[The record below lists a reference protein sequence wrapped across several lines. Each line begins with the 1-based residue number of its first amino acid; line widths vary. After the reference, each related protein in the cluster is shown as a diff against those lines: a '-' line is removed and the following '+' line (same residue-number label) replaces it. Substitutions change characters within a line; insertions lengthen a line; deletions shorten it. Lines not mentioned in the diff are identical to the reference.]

1 MNHYNLMRKP
11 IPIHQ
16 AMKILD
22 AKAAVDKKWDKLKN
36 LPAWRESQG
45 KSKEKIIEQA
55 QTEGDMVHFTT
66 LLDSSRAR
74 KRLQMRRGAYLFIL
88 ELI

>member
-1 MNHYNLMRKP
+1 MRKP

-36 LPAWRESQG
+36 LPVWRESHG
-45 KSKEKIIEQA
+45 KSKKKVIEQA
-55 QTEGDMVHFTT
+55 QTEGNKVHFAT
-66 LLDSSRAR
+66 LLDSPRAR
-74 KRLQMRRGAYLFIL
+74 KRLQMRRGA
-88 ELI
+88 